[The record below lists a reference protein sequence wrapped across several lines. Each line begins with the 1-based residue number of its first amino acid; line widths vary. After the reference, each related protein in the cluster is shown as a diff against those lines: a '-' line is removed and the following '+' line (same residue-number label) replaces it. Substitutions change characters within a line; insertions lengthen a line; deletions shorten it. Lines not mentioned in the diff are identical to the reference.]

1 MTFKPIEPHEGRSH
15 AGTTQDLDEG
25 PKLVGM
31 VFGPHHQQICRFD
44 SHARGGRRIEQLS
57 PVEHDES
64 STFAAGLSGDHQ
76 GQALGAAPLFG
87 SQPFDQAA
95 AAKSGRSGSGGSQ
108 RVWTTANGSRAGSSR
123 GKIHCARADSS
134 PGEEKVRGGCN
145 RGRLGWTGVTV
156 YRCTK
161 ATSNP
166 FIGQFQE
173 FLKDNRIR

>member
-44 SHARGGRRIEQLS
+44 SHACGGRRIEQLS
-57 PVEHDES
+57 PVEHDEPS
-64 STFAAGLSGDHQ
+64 AFAAGFSGDHQ

-95 AAKSGRSGSGGSQ
+95 AAKSAVGQEPIELG
-108 RVWTTANGSRAGSSR
+108 AAAG
-123 GKIHCARADSS
+123 H
-134 PGEEKVRGGCN
+134 
-145 RGRLGWTGVTV
+145 
-156 YRCTK
+156 YRCL
-161 ATSNP
+161 ADAPAVFEPGNLAAEVLNEFGRRRMAHVQAP
-166 FIGQFQE
+166 QE
-173 FLKDNRIR
+173 AKVIVRVPAHLPVKRR